1 MMLRTA
7 ILLFLVIS
15 ALNAS
20 ALWAQKWEV
29 SPFFGYRWGGEL
41 SDGTYGDPDA
51 FDETLQF
58 ESGPNYGLIVGY
70 FVQPKIQV
78 RAFWDRQNTS
88 LDVIFEQLDK
98 EEKLGD
104 ATIDYLHLG
113 VLMLFL
119 EPDIRLQ
126 PFFVVSLGGTYIS
139 PAGSNIDS
147 SWFTS
152 AGYAVG
158 VRYFFT
164 DNVGGF
170 IQNRGTSSV
179 ITDSEQRF
187 CNEETDK
194 CYTLPKDTWMFQ
206 IDISAGVIIA
216 F

>member
-1 MMLRTA
+1 MLRKA
-7 ILLFLVIS
+7 ILLFLVFS
-15 ALNAS
+15 SLNA
-20 ALWAQKWEV
+20 AGVWAQKWEV

-41 SDGTYGDPDA
+41 SDGTYGDPDT

-58 ESGPNYGLIVGY
+58 DAGPNYGLIVGY

-126 PFFVVSLGGTYIS
+126 PFFAFSLGGTYIS
-139 PAGSNIDS
+139 PAGSSIDS

-170 IQNRGTSSV
+170 VQNRGTSSV
-179 ITDSEQRF
+179 ITDGEKRF
-187 CNEETDK
+187 CNDETDK
-194 CYTLPKDTWMFQ
+194 CYTLPEDTWMFQ
-206 IDISAGVIIA
+206 IDISAGLIVA
-216 F
+216 FW